1 MSFCLYLAV
10 LYFYY
15 SIFII
20 LSSFALLGSFACRRT
35 VSREI
40 VDSIA
45 IFIGLELCFF
55 SLFEGC
61 GRNLVHYVGFYA
73 DVHF

>member
-1 MSFCLYLAV
+1 MSFCLYLGD
-10 LYFYY
+10 LYFYC
-15 SIFII
+15 SISII
-20 LSSFALLGSFACRRT
+20 VTSFALLGSFSCRRT

-61 GRNLVHYVGFYA
+61 GGNLVHYVGFYD
-73 DVHF
+73 DVRF